1 MYILKKSCTF
11 AAQKD
16 IMISII
22 VPIFNAEYYL
32 KACVESLLAQTYPD
46 IEVALVDDSS
56 TDGSLAIARAFEE
69 QDKRVVV
76 LQQPHA
82 GQSVARNLGMKNTHG
97 EFIAFVDADD
107 RLEPD
112 WCERHLEAIHGVD
125 YVQSGYKRVADT
137 RDYRIKGYLPGHK
150 YQFTSPCMRLYRR
163 EIIARLQFAP
173 GFIYEDILFSAD
185 LWLSNA
191 RCRRIDY
198 AGYLY
203 TLNPTSTTS
212 MPHPEARKAVLRSLR
227 EKTKGASTKG
237 KLILWFTIIRL
248 QCHFLLQ

>member
-1 MYILKKSCTF
+1 
-11 AAQKD
+11 
-16 IMISII
+16 MISII
-22 VPIFNAEYYL
+22 VPIYNAEHYL

-56 TDGSLAIARAFEE
+56 TDGSLEIARAFAR

-82 GQSVARNLGMKNTHG
+82 GQSVARNLGMNKTHG

-112 WCERHLEAIHGVD
+112 WCARHIAAIDGVD
-125 YVQSGYKRVADT
+125 YVQSGYKRLHAKT
-137 RDYRIKGYLPGHK
+137 PRHP

-163 EIIARLQFAP
+163 EAIAELHFAP
-173 GFIYEDILFSAD
+173 GFIYEDVLFSAD

-191 RCRRIDY
+191 RCRRIDCT
-198 AGYLY
+198 GYIY
-203 TLNPTSTTS
+203 TPNPTSTTS
-212 MPHPEARKAVLRSLR
+212 VPHPEARQAVVRSLQQ
-227 EKTKGASTKG
+227 KANGANLKG
-237 KLILWFTIIRL
+237 KLILWYTIIRL
-248 QCHFLLQ
+248 QCHFIFR